1 MAACIRIQALVSLFW
16 NINFHALDCVPS
28 VGMEF
33 ISVSQSGWLSPGAP
47 FIHPPSGA
55 HVCLPGERDLF
66 FMSPFDTINTHLQT
80 HRHCLIAIYSCVIL
94 SHLCR
99 TIRQAVDMFFHSG
112 KDRERNYRIDPG
124 ISSNRRIMAMAAR
137 FRRTGVLMDDII
149 DFFGEFSKISK
160 KSSPPC

>member
-1 MAACIRIQALVSLFW
+1 
-16 NINFHALDCVPS
+16 
-28 VGMEF
+28 
-33 ISVSQSGWLSPGAP
+33 
-47 FIHPPSGA
+47 
-55 HVCLPGERDLF
+55 
-66 FMSPFDTINTHLQT
+66 
-80 HRHCLIAIYSCVIL
+80 
-94 SHLCR
+94 
-99 TIRQAVDMFFHSG
+99 MFFHSG